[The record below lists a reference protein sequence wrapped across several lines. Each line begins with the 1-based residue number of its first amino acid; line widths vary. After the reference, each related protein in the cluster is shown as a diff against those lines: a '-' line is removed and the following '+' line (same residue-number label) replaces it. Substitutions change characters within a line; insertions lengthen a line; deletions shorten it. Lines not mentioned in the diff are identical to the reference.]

1 MKMGTLGSH
10 FHYDFGDPS
19 VNMGTPSLDV
29 EFHGLPIQELSQLKQ
44 TIFTLLPQY
53 WRNPLE
59 FEPTWVTCTESI
71 GQGCKRAHQSACH

>member
-1 MKMGTLGSH
+1 MAACTVSGCR
-10 FHYDFGDPS
+10 
-19 VNMGTPSLDV
+19 

-71 GQGCKRAHQSACH
+71 GQGCKRARQSAYH